1 MFLIFE
7 LCTSISVIHSVG
19 KAYHKRGGVRRNLK
33 REGKKEREEKR
44 KSKRERTSKK
54 PEIGRK
60 RDN

>member
-1 MFLIFE
+1 
-7 LCTSISVIHSVG
+7 VIHSVG